1 MPSEYDK
8 YYKALDLEVGASKE
22 EVKKAWRELS
32 QIYHPDNFA
41 RKSPGSLDTR

>member
-8 YYKALDLEVGASKE
+8 YYKVLDLEVGASKE

-32 QIYHPDNFA
+32 QIYHPDNYA